1 VLGLPDHIK
10 AGLFDLDGVLTTT
23 ADIHARAW
31 KQVFDD
37 YLQQH
42 DQPPFDLHDDYDEY
56 VDGKPREDGITDF
69 LKSRGIT
76 PSDEDLQHIST
87 TKNDL
92 VLKIIREQGVSPYPG
107 SVRYLSAARDAG
119 LRRAV
124 VSSSHNTEEVLR
136 AAGIDEYLEERVDG
150 KTKDALQ
157 LKGKPAPDT
166 FLEGAKRLR
175 VQPSEAAVF
184 EDSLAGV
191 QAGKAGNFGFVV
203 GVNRANQ
210 RDQLLKHGADVVVD
224 DLSELLQ

>member
-1 VLGLPDHIK
+1 VLGLPEQIT
-10 AGLFDLDGVLTTT
+10 ACLFDLDGVLTPT
-23 ADIHARAW
+23 ADVHARAW
-31 KQVFDD
+31 KQVFDQ
-37 YLQQH
+37 YLRQH

-69 LKSRGIT
+69 LKARGIT
-76 PSDEDLQHIST
+76 PSPEDIAQISD

-92 VLKIIREQGVSPYPG
+92 VLEIIREQGVSPYPG

-124 VSSSHNTEEVLR
+124 VSSSHNTEEVLQG
-136 AAGIDEYLEERVDG
+136 AGIDEYLEERVDG
-150 KTKDALQ
+150 NTKDALK
-157 LKGKPAPDT
+157 LNGKPAPDT

-175 VQPSEAAVF
+175 VPPDQAAVF

-191 QAGKAGNFGFVV
+191 QAGKAGSFGFVV

-210 RDQLLKHGADVVVD
+210 RQALLDHGADVVVD
-224 DLSELLQ
+224 DLAELLQ

>member
-31 KQVFDD
+31 KQVFDT

-69 LKSRGIT
+69 LHARGIT
-76 PSDEDLQHIST
+76 PSAEDMQHIST

-92 VLKIIREQGVSPYPG
+92 VLQIIREQGVSPYPG

-124 VSSSHNTEEVLR
+124 VSSSHNTEEVLK
-136 AAGIDEYLEERVDG
+136 AAGIEEYLEERVDG
-150 KTKDALQ
+150 NTKEALH
-157 LKGKPAPDT
+157 LNGKPAPDT
-166 FLEGAKRLR
+166 FLEGARRLR
-175 VQPSEAAVF
+175 VEPQEAAVF

-191 QAGKAGNFGFVV
+191 QAGKAGGFGFVV

-210 RDQLLKHGADVVVD
+210 RDQLLKHGADIVVD

>member
-23 ADIHARAW
+23 AAIHARAW
-31 KQVFDD
+31 KQVFDT

-56 VDGKPREDGITDF
+56 VDGKPREDGIIDF
-69 LKSRGIT
+69 LHARGIT
-76 PSDEDLQHIST
+76 PSPEDLQHIST

-92 VLKIIREQGVSPYPG
+92 VLQIIREQGVSPYPG

-124 VSSSHNTEEVLR
+124 VSSSHNTEEVLK
-136 AAGIDEYLEERVDG
+136 AAGIEEYLEERVDG
-150 KTKDALQ
+150 NTKEALH
-157 LKGKPAPDT
+157 LNGKPAPDT
-166 FLEGAKRLR
+166 FLEGARRLR
-175 VQPSEAAVF
+175 VEPHEAAVF
-184 EDSLAGV
+184 EDALAGV
-191 QAGKAGNFGFVV
+191 QAGKAGGFGFVV

-210 RDQLLKHGADVVVD
+210 REQLLKHGADIVVD